1 MSIRYTATG
10 GMTLMRCTSKII
22 TTGGMTIQK
31 IPNMLYCLLAVIDI
45 ISMVK
50 VNYLTDFFR
59 LQEIGKLKEVQ
70 QILIVK
76 FRLAQLPM
84 IDINHSLSQINM
96 IVSLVFFLFKFY
108 SIHWNHSYSCRPI
121 CCLNF

>member
-1 MSIRYTATG
+1 MPVRYIATG

-45 ISMVK
+45 ISMVEI
-50 VNYLTDFFR
+50 NYLTDFFR

-96 IVSLVFFLFKFY
+96 MVSLVFSLQ
-108 SIHWNHSYSCRPI
+108 I
-121 CCLNF
+121 L